1 MSAKELGLVSNN
13 ESTDT
18 KCKYHM
24 TELKIESI
32 KLCWGQFFVG
42 LSVYNQQYSM
52 NGLRTLQFI
61 TWFSTN
67 YTGISETSVCS

>member
-24 TELKIESI
+24 TELKIDLKKYHV
-32 KLCWGQFFVG
+32 KL
-42 LSVYNQQYSM
+42 
-52 NGLRTLQFI
+52 TLKI
-61 TWFSTN
+61 M
-67 YTGISETSVCS
+67 

>member
-24 TELKIESI
+24 TELKIDLKKYHV
-32 KLCWGQFFVG
+32 KL
-42 LSVYNQQYSM
+42 
-52 NGLRTLQFI
+52 TLKI
-61 TWFSTN
+61 MWISTEKN
-67 YTGISETSVCS
+67 VFEFPLKN